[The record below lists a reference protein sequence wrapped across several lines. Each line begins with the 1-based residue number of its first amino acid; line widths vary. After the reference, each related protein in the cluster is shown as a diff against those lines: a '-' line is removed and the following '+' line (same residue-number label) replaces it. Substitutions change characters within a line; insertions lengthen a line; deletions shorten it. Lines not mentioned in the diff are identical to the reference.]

1 MKDEPKPSFYF
12 SAYRLKT
19 LEKAVSSSGETNQ
32 SPYLKAML
40 SGKAKTMSRVR
51 VSPMLNPYKQRNAVI
66 AEPGRQM
73 QKPEETIVS
82 KEKNW
87 FHNYE

>member
-1 MKDEPKPSFYF
+1 MKGDTKQPFYI

-19 LEKAVSSSGETNQ
+19 LEKAVSSSVEATQ

-40 SGKAKTMSRVR
+40 SGKSKTMSRIR
-51 VSPMLNPYKQRNAVI
+51 VSPMLNPYKEKHAASLISNKRT
-66 AEPGRQM
+66 EPT
-73 QKPEETIVS
+73 KESVHLN
-82 KEKNW
+82 EKNW